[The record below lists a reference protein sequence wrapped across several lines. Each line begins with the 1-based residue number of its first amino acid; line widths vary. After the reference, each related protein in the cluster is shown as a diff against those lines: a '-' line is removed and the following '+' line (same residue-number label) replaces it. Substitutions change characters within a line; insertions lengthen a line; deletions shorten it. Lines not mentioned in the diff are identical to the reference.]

1 MHLRLLHEPKI
12 TPNGPHSD
20 EIQAPL
26 SPKMQNDAFFASKCL
41 KMIFLVEK

>member
-1 MHLRLLHEPKI
+1 MHVRLLHEPKI

-26 SPKMQNDAFFASKCL
+26 SPEMQNDGFLPQNAWKST
-41 KMIFLVEK
+41 FLVEK